1 MLNAEDV
8 IKNVAQQGKAQQKK
22 VEELVQLVIFE
33 LDKEE
38 YAVEIKD
45 LQEII
50 KIPEITP
57 VPNAPDFIPGIFNL
71 RGRIVVVVDL
81 EKRFNLK
88 RENETKESNIIIAEV
103 EGNSYGVVVD
113 NVKEIK
119 NIPKSIIQATPKLA
133 TAKIHDD
140 YLKGVVVIESQEG
153 EEENGS
159 DSRLIILLDLSKML
173 LEKELMNLGKT
184 VNEIVANENKLSE
197 TKS

>member
-1 MLNAEDV
+1 MLNAEDI
-8 IKNVAQQGKAQQKK
+8 IKNVAQQGKKQQKK
-22 VEELVQLVIFE
+22 IEELVQLVIFE

-88 RENETKESNIIIAEV
+88 RENEINEKNILIAEV

-119 NIPKSIIQATPKLA
+119 NIPKNIIQPTPKLA
-133 TAKIHDD
+133 SAKIHDD
-140 YLKGVVVIESQEG
+140 YLKGVVVIENLQG

-159 DSRLIILLDLSKML
+159 NSRLIILLDLSKML

-184 VNEIVANENKLSE
+184 VNKIVSNEKKLDEIKN
-197 TKS
+197 